1 MLVMKF
7 DPTNC
12 VIGIIGLGYVGL
24 PLAVAFSKKIE
35 DKELEIITERKVIG
49 YDLNQN
55 RVEEL
60 KNNVD
65 KTGEV
70 SSIELIASENLIITN
85 EEDQL
90 AEADI
95 LIVTVPTPINES
107 KQPDLNPLK
116 KACESV
122 RRIFLKRI
130 KDKSKDKP
138 FVIFESTVYPGATE
152 DFCLK
157 IIESK
162 GNLKINKNYYCGYS
176 PERINPGDKK
186 HKLTNIQKV
195 TSGSNEKAAN
205 FIDSLYKTI
214 ISAGTFKAKS
224 IKIAEAAKV
233 IENTQR
239 DLNIAL
245 INELSLIFE
254 RMDIDTL
261 DVLETARTK
270 WNFLDFRPGLVGGHC
285 IGVDPYYLTYKAE
298 KLGYHPELVL
308 AGRRINDQMSE
319 RIVEKMILKMAQN
332 GQKIKSSKVLIMGFT
347 FKENCPD
354 IRNSKVIDLHN
365 RLVNYGIDVKITDP
379 LADIKLAKKIFQI
392 NIVREI
398 DKKEKFDAVLLA
410 VAHEKFKFMTINE
423 WKDLC
428 KNNCVLLDIKGII
441 PRELKCLR
449 I

>member
-298 KLGYHPELVL
+298 MLGYHPELVL

-354 IRNSKVIDLHN
+354 IRNTKVIDLHN

>member
-70 SSIELIASENLIITN
+70 SSSELIASENLLITN

-90 AEADI
+90 AKADI

-122 RRIFLKRI
+122 RRLFLERI

-298 KLGYHPELVL
+298 QLGYHPEIVL

-398 DKKEKFDAVLLA
+398 DTKEKFDAVLLA

-423 WKDLC
+423 WKNLC

>member
-138 FVIFESTVYPGATE
+138 FVIF
-152 DFCLK
+152 
-157 IIESK
+157 
-162 GNLKINKNYYCGYS
+162 
-176 PERINPGDKK
+176 
-186 HKLTNIQKV
+186 
-195 TSGSNEKAAN
+195 
-205 FIDSLYKTI
+205 
-214 ISAGTFKAKS
+214 
-224 IKIAEAAKV
+224 
-233 IENTQR
+233 
-239 DLNIAL
+239 
-245 INELSLIFE
+245 
-254 RMDIDTL
+254 
-261 DVLETARTK
+261 
-270 WNFLDFRPGLVGGHC
+270 
-285 IGVDPYYLTYKAE
+285 
-298 KLGYHPELVL
+298 
-308 AGRRINDQMSE
+308 
-319 RIVEKMILKMAQN
+319 
-332 GQKIKSSKVLIMGFT
+332 
-347 FKENCPD
+347 
-354 IRNSKVIDLHN
+354 
-365 RLVNYGIDVKITDP
+365 
-379 LADIKLAKKIFQI
+379 
-392 NIVREI
+392 
-398 DKKEKFDAVLLA
+398 
-410 VAHEKFKFMTINE
+410 
-423 WKDLC
+423 
-428 KNNCVLLDIKGII
+428 
-441 PRELKCLR
+441 
-449 I
+449 